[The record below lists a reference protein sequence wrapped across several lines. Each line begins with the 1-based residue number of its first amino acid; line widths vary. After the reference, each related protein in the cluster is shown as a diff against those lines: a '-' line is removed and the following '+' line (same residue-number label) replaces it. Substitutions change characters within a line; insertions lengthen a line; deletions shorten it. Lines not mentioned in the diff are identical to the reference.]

1 MNKGLIAYFAE
12 NRVAANLL
20 MVILIIGGLLM
31 ATQLSVKLFPD
42 INLHS
47 ISITVQSPGSTPE
60 EVEEDINRRLEESI
74 IGLSGVDR
82 IVSVASQGFGRVRI
96 EVDTFASVESV
107 LDDIKS
113 AVYAIEN
120 FPPVSAE
127 QPVVT
132 LDRVELEVMTL
143 AISSDS
149 ADENELRLIAEDV
162 RSDLLGLPVISYV
175 SLHGVRDREITIELN
190 EEQLRR
196 HNLSFAEISRK
207 INRHSSN
214 LSFGELRSNAG
225 DVILHSI
232 SKRATGKE
240 FENIPLIT
248 TLNGTSITL
257 GDVATTRDGFADYEI
272 RSELNGIPAVFVRVD
287 ADDNQSITE
296 IARTIESWL
305 SQKTFPDHI
314 EVSVWNDRAGP
325 TVERLRKIISN
336 GLIGLI
342 LVFLCLVVVFDLRVA
357 IWVTVGIPVSFVGA
371 LLFFDVSNLTVNLG
385 TVFAFFLL
393 IGVVV
398 DDAVV
403 VGENIVA
410 ERQRGKNALDAA
422 ISGARGVVAP
432 IVVGVVTTAIAFSPL
447 LFVTEERY
455 QMLNVVPLVVFFVL
469 LVSLVEAFLI
479 LPAHL
484 SCTSRW
490 SRSPLRELQD
500 YVSQRIDHLR
510 DRVIAPIVSWSVVH
524 YYRTLIIGAAV
535 VVASFLLI
543 HFGVVRVILIDQS
556 RHVSD
561 SVQADIYYPVGT
573 SFSATLAAAE
583 RIAQA
588 ARNTDSQ
595 VEGDSIKS
603 ISLIA
608 GAPVME
614 LSAYS
619 DVQRENSS
627 HIASVRVHLNDA
639 SAREISVAE
648 FGRAWRRNISDAAT
662 FERLEIRSARFQAAP
677 SIAYS
682 LRHRD
687 RSILQS
693 ATTDFRA
700 MLAAEPGIYGLTD
713 NMNPGKNQLEF
724 KLSPEGRLAGLTP
737 VAVGQQLRA
746 NFHGLEVQRIQRG
759 NDEIK
764 VVVRYPREQRQV
776 PNALEAERLLQ
787 PGGSEIPLSYATEI
801 TESRELASLARINGE
816 KTAFI
821 NGYADATVATPIEL
835 RRKIAKSYIPDVLQ
849 KYPGLRIESDGA
861 ALSEAKILKVL
872 VVVVPLVLLV
882 MYALVAAFLRSYW
895 KPLIVVFGI
904 PVAVAGAI
912 ISHWIL
918 GWDFTAMSIFG
929 VLGVS
934 GVVVNDALVLLDRY
948 NSMRRQNPDLPAI
961 AAASGAMQHRF
972 RAVFLTS
979 LTTILG
985 LSPMIYERSE
995 TLINIVPFV
1004 VSMLGGLIFAGLF
1017 TLFILPTMV
1026 MLIEGRKE

>member
-20 MVILIIGGLLM
+20 MVFLIIGGLLM
-31 ATQLSVKLFPD
+31 ASQLSVKLFPK

-47 ISITVQSPGSTPE
+47 ISITVPSPGSTPE
-60 EVEEDINRRLEESI
+60 EIEEDINRRLEESI

-82 IVSVASQGFGRVRI
+82 VVSVASQGIGRVRI
-96 EVDTFASVESV
+96 EVDSFASVETV
-107 LDDIKS
+107 LDDVKS
-113 AVYAIEN
+113 ALFALQN

-127 QPVVT
+127 RPIVT
-132 LDRVELEVMTL
+132 VDIVELEVMTL
-143 AISSDS
+143 AVSSDS
-149 ADENELRLIAEDV
+149 AEENELRLIAEDV
-162 RSDLLGLPVISYV
+162 RSDLLELPGVSYV

-190 EEQLRR
+190 EEDLRR
-196 HNLSFAEISRK
+196 HNLTFAEISRK
-207 INRHSSN
+207 INRNSRN
-214 LSFGELRSNAG
+214 LSFGELRSNSG
-225 DVILHSI
+225 NIVLNSI
-232 SKRATGKE
+232 SKRNTGKE
-240 FENIPLIT
+240 FEDIPLIT
-248 TLNGTSITL
+248 RLNGTLITL
-257 GDVATTRDGFADYEI
+257 GDVATVRDGFADYEV
-272 RSELNGIPAVFVRVD
+272 RSELNGNPAVFVRVD
-287 ADDNQSITE
+287 ADDNQSITK
-296 IARTIESWL
+296 ISRAIESWL
-305 SQKTFPDHI
+305 SQKSFPDHV

-342 LVFLCLVVVFDLRVA
+342 LVLLCLVVVFDLRVA

-371 LLFFDVSNLTVNLG
+371 LLFFDVANLTVNLG

-432 IVVGVVTTAIAFSPL
+432 IVVGVVTTAIAFTPL
-447 LFVTEERY
+447 LFITEERY
-455 QMLNVVPLVVFFVL
+455 QMLAVVPFVVFFVL
-469 LVSLVEAFLI
+469 LVSLVEAFWI

-484 SCTSRW
+484 SHEKRLSL
-490 SRSPLRELQD
+490 SPLRELQD
-500 YVSQRIDHLR
+500 YVSQRIDYLR
-510 DRVIAPIVSWSVVH
+510 DQIIAPIVSWSVVH

-535 VVASFLLI
+535 VVASLLLI
-543 HFGVVRVILIDQS
+543 NFGVVRVILIDHT

-561 SVQADIYYPVGT
+561 SVQADIYYPAGT
-573 SFSATLAAAE
+573 SFSATSAAAE

-614 LSAYS
+614 LITPTDA
-619 DVQRENSS
+619 QKENSS
-627 HIASVRVHLNDA
+627 HIASVRVHLNDTPV
-639 SAREISVAE
+639 RKISIAE
-648 FGRAWRRNISDAAT
+648 FERAWRRNISDAST
-662 FERLEIRSARFQAAP
+662 FERLEIRSTRFQTVP
-677 SIAYS
+677 SVAYS
-682 LRHRD
+682 LRHPD

-693 ATTDFRA
+693 AAIDFRA
-700 MLAAEPGIYGLTD
+700 LLDGEPGIYGLTD
-713 NMNPGKNQLEF
+713 NMNLGMNQFAVE
-724 KLSPEGRLAGLTP
+724 LSPEGRLAGLTP
-737 VAVGQQLRA
+737 VVVGQQLRA
-746 NFHGLEVQRIQRG
+746 GFHGLEVQRIQRG
-759 NDEIK
+759 KEEIR
-764 VVVRYPREQRQV
+764 VVVRYPREQRRV
-776 PNALEAERLLQ
+776 PNALEVERLLQ
-787 PGGSEIPLSYATEI
+787 VGGSEIPLSYATEI

-816 KTAFI
+816 KTAFV
-821 NGYADATVATPIEL
+821 NGYADVTIATPIQL
-835 RRKIAKSYIPDVLQ
+835 RRKISNAHIPELLQ
-849 KYPGLRIESDGA
+849 KYPGLRIEADGV

-872 VVVVPLVLLV
+872 IVVVPLVLLV

-904 PVAVAGAI
+904 PVAFAGAI
-912 ISHWIL
+912 ISHWVL

-948 NSMRRQNPDLPAI
+948 NNMRRHNPDLPAI
-961 AAASGAMQHRF
+961 VAASGAMQHRF

-995 TLINIVPFV
+995 TLLNTVPFV

-1017 TLFILPTMV
+1017 TLFLLPTMV